1 MKSYNYVQLLHA
13 SNNVFIYFAEKNSVK
28 NYNEIEV
35 PSGIQ
40 DSDMSDSKLF
50 FSSAGNEK
58 SSLDGIKTLF
68 LARF

>member
-1 MKSYNYVQLLHA
+1 MHLVTHI
-13 SNNVFIYFAEKNSVK
+13 VFIHFAEKNSVK

-40 DSDMSDSKLF
+40 DSDMPDSKLF
-50 FSSAGNEK
+50 ISSAGTEK
-58 SSLDGIKTLF
+58 SSLDSIKTLF